1 MLENPDI
8 LKATKTDWFIG
19 GSVGPERVRLALTTE
34 PLHKSKRKP
43 DRPTNSVSGGRE
55 IPQDC
60 SYVCPA
66 GYEILR
72 ETERENEK
80 INFLS
85 IVAVLE
91 RKPLERATS
100 LVQHLLRLKGETSA
114 FLDAAGL
121 PPVPS
126 EVLSEPDSPSLG

>member
-1 MLENPDI
+1 M
-8 LKATKTDWFIG
+8 
-19 GSVGPERVRLALTTE
+19 LALTTE
-34 PLHKSKRKP
+34 PTAQQQKET
-43 DRPTNSVSGGRE
+43 RPTNSVSGGRE

-114 FLDAAGL
+114 FLDAA
-121 PPVPS
+121 S
-126 EVLSEPDSPSLG
+126 LSPFRGPLRA